1 MHTNQFIHVTGFRK
15 EVTLIV
21 SKFILQK
28 AFNSNA
34 SSVIMIKRT
43 ILIENK
49 SAITSKNLQLV
60 IKSEIRESIIP
71 VEDIGFLVLDNAEIY
86 ISITAMNLMVEN
98 NTAVI
103 ICSKNHLPNGM
114 FLNLNSNHIQQ
125 EIFKNQIEASI
136 PLKKQLWQQTIVEK
150 ITNQG
155 LLLQRITSK
164 SNSFEFLASKVL
176 SGDTSNMEGVAAQ
189 QYWKFFFEI
198 DFKRERF
205 GDYPNNFLNYGY
217 AILRAATARALS
229 GSGLLNTL
237 GIHHKSK
244 YNAFALADDI
254 MEPFRPLVDEKVFE
268 IMQKY
273 DEQEL
278 NTKIKAE
285 LLQVLTTTVYFSDE
299 KSPLMVALQ
308 KTSSS
313 LQQCYT
319 GKRKK
324 IKFPKL
330 WNLTH
335 TE

>member
-1 MHTNQFIHVTGFRK
+1 
-15 EVTLIV
+15 
-21 SKFILQK
+21 
-28 AFNSNA
+28 
-34 SSVIMIKRT
+34 MIKRT

-49 SAITSKNLQLV
+49 SSLSTKNLQLI
-60 IKSEIRESIIP
+60 IKSEIRESSIP
-71 VEDIGFLVLDNAEIY
+71 IEDIGFLVLDHPEIY
-86 ISITAMNLMVEN
+86 LSIPAMNLIIEN
-98 NTAVI
+98 NSALI
-103 ICSKNHLPNGM
+103 ICSNNHLPNGM
-114 FLNLNSNHIQQ
+114 FLNLNSHHIQQ
-125 EIFKNQIEASI
+125 EIFKNQIEASV

-155 LLLQRITSK
+155 LLLAKITQK
-164 SNSFEFLASKVL
+164 KNAFDFLAGKVL
-176 SGDTSNMEGVAAQ
+176 SGDTTNMEGVAAQ
-189 QYWKFFFEI
+189 QYWKSFFEL

-254 MEPFRPLVDEKVFE
+254 MEPFRPIVDEKVYQ
-268 IMQKY
+268 IMQRY

-278 NTKIKAE
+278 NTLLKSE
-285 LLQVLTTTVYFSDE
+285 LLQILTRTVYFKEE

-308 KTSSS
+308 KTASS
-313 LQQCYT
+313 LQQCFT
-319 GKRKK
+319 GQRKK
-324 IKFPKL
+324 IKYPQL
-330 WNLTH
+330 WNSTD

>member
-1 MHTNQFIHVTGFRK
+1 
-15 EVTLIV
+15 
-21 SKFILQK
+21 
-28 AFNSNA
+28 
-34 SSVIMIKRT
+34 MIKKS

-49 SAITSKNLQLV
+49 TSITAKNLQLI
-60 IKSEIRESIIP
+60 IKSEIRESTIP
-71 VEDIGFLVLDNAEIY
+71 IEDVGFLVLDNQEVY
-86 ISITAMNLMVEN
+86 LSLPAMNLLIEN
-98 NTAVI
+98 NTSVI
-103 ICSKNHLPNGM
+103 ICGKNHLPNGM
-114 FLNLNSNHIQQ
+114 FLNLNSHHIQQ
-125 EIFKNQIEASI
+125 EVFKNQIEASI

-155 LLLQRITSK
+155 ILLAKITGNK
-164 SNSFEFLASKVL
+164 NSFEFLVSKVL
-176 SGDTSNMEGVAAQ
+176 SGDTTNMEGVAAQ
-189 QYWKFFFEI
+189 QYWKFFFEM

-254 MEPFRPLVDEKVFE
+254 MEPFRPLIDEKVFE
-268 IMQKY
+268 IMQQY

-278 NTKIKAE
+278 NTKIKSE
-285 LLQVLTTTVYFSDE
+285 LLQVLTRTVYFKEE

-308 KTSSS
+308 KTASS
-313 LQQCYT
+313 LQQCFM

-324 IKFPKL
+324 IKYPKL
-330 WNLTH
+330 WSLTL

>member
-1 MHTNQFIHVTGFRK
+1 MLK
-15 EVTLIV
+15 K
-21 SKFILQK
+21 S
-28 AFNSNA
+28 
-34 SSVIMIKRT
+34 

-49 SAITSKNLQLV
+49 TAITAKNLQLV
-60 IKSEIRESIIP
+60 IKSEIRESTIP
-71 VEDIGFLVLDNAEIY
+71 IEDIGFLVLDHQEVY
-86 ISITAMNLMVEN
+86 ISLPAMNLLIEN

-114 FLNLNSNHIQQ
+114 FLNLNSHHIQQ
-125 EIFKNQIEASI
+125 EVFKNQIEASV
-136 PLKKQLWQQTIVEK
+136 PLKKQLWQQTVVEK

-155 LLLQRITSK
+155 ILLTKITQNK
-164 SNSFEFLASKVL
+164 NSFEFLASKVF
-176 SGDTSNMEGVAAQ
+176 SGDTSNMEGVAAS
-189 QYWKFFFEI
+189 QYWKSFFDTYDINFR
-198 DFKRERF
+198 RERF

-268 IMQKY
+268 IMQTY

-285 LLQVLTTTVYFSDE
+285 LLQVLTQTVYFKEE

-319 GKRKK
+319 GQRKK
-324 IKFPKL
+324 IKYPKL
-330 WNLTH
+330 WNSMPI
-335 TE
+335 E